1 MATAL
6 DQGLGVREVTGA
18 GGRGRVLAVYRSAA
32 YLRFPAGLFA
42 LTSAGAPPGPLHLRV
57 AVLPVLR
64 PGQPVRVTG
73 AALSGPDWT
82 IGLDA
87 PTWIGTL
94 PTPSPPAPRTP
105 CDGDPH
111 LTSAGLAVLARAW
124 GGRGPGLTPYGD
136 DLLAGALLATR
147 ARRGPAAAPHLAGLA
162 SAVSTTAVAAAF
174 LRWAALGQCIEPA
187 HAWLGAAAD
196 RDQVG
201 MARAAGR
208 LSAIG
213 ASSGHGLLT
222 GMTLA
227 FSSRA
232 TTPTRSG

>member
-6 DQGLGVREVTGA
+6 DQGLGVREITGA
-18 GGRGRVLAVYRSAA
+18 GGRGRVLAVYRAAA

-42 LTSAGAPPGPLHLRV
+42 LTSAAAPPGPLHLRV

-64 PGQPVRVTG
+64 PGQPVGITG

-82 IGLDA
+82 VGLDA

-94 PTPSPPAPRTP
+94 PTPSPPAPAVTDSGDSHPTP
-105 CDGDPH
+105 
-111 LTSAGLAVLARAW
+111 AGLAVLARAW

-147 ARRGPAAAPHLAGLA
+147 ARRGPAAALELSALA

-187 HAWLGAAAD
+187 HAWLGAVAD
-196 RDQVG
+196 RDQAG
-201 MARAAGR
+201 MARAAAR

-232 TTPTRSG
+232 TTPTPSG